1 MNLLRFSVQMKNDH
15 QNEFLRNFT
24 AAFDVYAFCICV
36 DVPAEFDLKRF
47 QRGVNAFHP
56 AEKRYCVERVRR
68 NTVAKRINYR
78 K

>member
-15 QNEFLRNFT
+15 QNGFLRNFT

-47 QRGVNAFHP
+47 QRGVNASIQLKKGIVLKEF
-56 AEKRYCVERVRR
+56 EEIR
-68 NTVAKRINYR
+68 
-78 K
+78 